1 MLELV
6 PRIDRLVCLAFK
18 DDGGEQAEM
27 HALPDV
33 RGWAWAGLE
42 TLNGEEAQVWRY
54 DARQV
59 APVAA

>member
-1 MLELV
+1 
-6 PRIDRLVCLAFK
+6 VCLAFK